1 MLTEQIINRDKVMV
15 LKSMTG
21 YGRAEVE
28 RQGRV
33 WIIEVRSVNNR
44 FLDIKIKLPRDYGA
58 LEDTVRKVAGGYHQ
72 RGRVDLNL
80 SVSGDFSDL
89 VQVRVDNKLA
99 QTYKGALETLAAE
112 LDIDSRIDLE
122 MIAALPDVLIRQQ
135 QAENVDELWS
145 YLESGVRSALKSC
158 EEMRHQEGTALT
170 NDLIGRLQLF
180 TTVLDEIEQHIP
192 ELLRQREKQ
201 LKERLE
207 KLLDHID
214 LDPMRL
220 AQEVALLADKTDV
233 TEELVRLKSHIAQF
247 DGLLQISE
255 PVGRKLDFLIQ
266 EFLREV
272 NTIASKINDA
282 GIAHKTVALKSE
294 LEKMR
299 EQVQNLE

>member
-1 MLTEQIINRDKVMV
+1 MV

-33 WIIEVRSVNNR
+33 WTIEIRSVNNR
-44 FLDIKIKLPRDYGA
+44 FLDTKIKLPRDYGA
-58 LEDTVRKVAGGYHQ
+58 LEDTIRKVVGGYHQ

-112 LDIDSRIDLE
+112 LDIDSPIDLE
-122 MIAALPDVLIRQQ
+122 MIAALPDVLTRQRET
-135 QAENVDELWS
+135 ENVDELWS
-145 YLESGVRSALKSC
+145 YLESGVQSALKSC

-170 NDLIGRLQLF
+170 KDLIERLQLF
-180 TTVLDEIEQHIP
+180 TTVLDEIEQQIP

-207 KLLDHID
+207 KLLDRID
-214 LDPMRL
+214 LDPIRL

-282 GIAHKTVALKSE
+282 AIAHKTVALKSE

>member
-1 MLTEQIINRDKVMV
+1 
-15 LKSMTG
+15 MTG

-28 RQGRV
+28 RQGRI
-33 WIIEVRSVNNR
+33 WTIELRSVNNR
-44 FLDIKIKLPRDYGA
+44 FLDTKIKLPRDYNV
-58 LEDTVRKVAGGYHQ
+58 LEDAIRKIVGEYHQ

-89 VQVRVDNKLA
+89 VEVRVDDKLGRTYKQALEKLA
-99 QTYKGALETLAAE
+99 AGLA
-112 LDIDSRIDLE
+112 IDPQIDLRL
-122 MIAALPDVLIRQQ
+122 IASLPDVLTRQQ
-135 QAENVDELWS
+135 QTEDVDELWLL
-145 YLESGVRSALKSC
+145 LENGVRSALQRC
-158 EEMRHQEGTALT
+158 EEMRLQEGGALT
-170 NDLIGRLQLF
+170 TDLAERLRFF
-180 TTVLDEIEQHIP
+180 TAVLGEIEQHIP
-192 ELLRQREKQ
+192 ELVRVREKQ
-201 LKERLE
+201 LQERLE
-207 KLLDHID
+207 KLLGTIE

-247 DGLLQISE
+247 NALLQSAE

-272 NTIASKINDA
+272 NTVASKINDA

-299 EQVQNLE
+299 EQVQNIE